1 MFSIW
6 FTTVSSDAP
15 DNNNIPKIQPFNFP
29 PNLSVGQKTKFLCTL
44 IEGADPV
51 NFRWFKDRQEITSNK
66 NIEITYHKDM
76 SILVINSINFN
87 DAGNYTCT
95 ANNNFGSANHT
106 SLLAVEAPPRWLF
119 EPQDIDVKVG
129 VAVQI
134 ECSAAGFPTPKITWK
149 KISETGKSL
158 GLHYGNSTFTISNV
172 ESEDNGNYV
181 CKAEN
186 DIGHIQ
192 KVIRVTV
199 LVPAKFEEKF
209 AVVSS
214 RRGDSTS
221 LKCEATGDQPLS
233 IVWKKDMVEL
243 GKSGGNRYE
252 IFETL
257 TPKGLKSELI
267 IRETE
272 RTDSSMYSCE
282 AENPYGKDDRNMKLL
297 VLEVPARPL
306 NVKVH
311 DVWSRSV
318 SVSWSPPY
326 TGNSPITQYV
336 VQYWRDQGAPHRL
349 QEKDVTSSQTSTLI
363 KELNPGTTYTLSV
376 VAENAV
382 GRGESS
388 QTVTFTTGEEEPSG
402 APVDVSVEA
411 KGSSSLFVSWKDP
424 PRSDWN
430 GQLKG
435 YYVGYKVLDS
445 AQPYSFKTLEYSQST
460 IHEHMITNLRKDT
473 EYKIVVKAFNAAGSG
488 PASQDV
494 LVRTLGGDL
503 PLPPIVFI
511 ASTTDSAIKVQ
522 WRPQDTRT
530 PLTGHVIHYRKKSER
545 WQQIP
550 VLTPSENVFSINGL
564 ESGAMYQLYVTSAN
578 EFGEGDPSEVLNIK
592 TSGHSNDNL
601 ILLAGGQDAPY
612 YLDLSLLVPVAA
624 SVAAIIVVTI
634 VVCIWVQKARG
645 RRNLER
651 ALREEKHYNYG
662 PASQRYVDI
671 EKSRQYPYPDSDLS
685 SNYPT
690 PYATVPMRDDVSE
703 SGNDPHQEMKSFLP
717 QSMKDRP
724 LPVPKTSSLKKK
736 EESHIYDSP
745 Q

>member
-1 MFSIW
+1 DLLTIHPLIFPSKISEGDNINIMCSVARGEKPFQFEWLKDGIKLKNEINADISILKD
-6 FTTVSSDAP
+6 TSILSI
-15 DNNNIPKIQPFNFP
+15 NNIN
-29 PNLSVGQKTKFLCTL
+29 V
-44 IEGADPV
+44 
-51 NFRWFKDRQEITSNK
+51 KDS
-66 NIEITYHKDM
+66 
-76 SILVINSINFN
+76 
-87 DAGNYTCT
+87 GNYTCIVRNNAGV
-95 ANNNFGSANHT
+95 ANFT
-106 SLLAVEAPPRWLF
+106 SFMIVEAPPRWIV
-119 EPQDIDVKVG
+119 EPDDIEIQSGRDLKLKCEVSGYPLPHVTWRKLERPEKENYESTRDMTSHNSTVILSSASESDAGEYECTASNG
-129 VAVQI
+129 V
-134 ECSAAGFPTPKITWK
+134 
-149 KISETGKSL
+149 GKSL
-158 GLHYGNSTFTISNV
+158 NIKFIV
-172 ESEDNGNYV
+172 NY
-181 CKAEN
+181 
-186 DIGHIQ
+186 
-192 KVIRVTV
+192 
-199 LVPAKFEEKF
+199 LPAKFEEKF